1 MHNTTYAD
9 TTGDVKLV
17 IDGDKL
23 VVNMYVGDYECSLVV
38 LTKKIFQKM
47 LKEWGSTEVLNDVS
61 TANSTERK
69 MPEGEFN
76 FILDKVMNRLCDNP
90 GPCEICRNRNN
101 GHCSRQYGLDD
112 IISEIR
118 YQGECY
124 YHGGPKE

>member
-1 MHNTTYAD
+1 MDNTTYAD
-9 TTGDVKLV
+9 TAGDVNLV
-17 IDGDKL
+17 VDGDKL
-23 VVNMYVGDYECSLVV
+23 IVNMYIGSYEYSLVV

-47 LKEWGSTEVLNDVS
+47 LKEWGCNEVSNDLATSTEK
-61 TANSTERK
+61 K

-112 IISEIR
+112 IISAIR
-118 YQGECY
+118 YEGDCY